1 LTSSMSTTSSTPT
14 GPVVV
19 RIAGAYTYVDCHT
32 DSIAARALDWMG
44 AQGSMMTVEYCASVC
59 AGFAYMA
66 VEYGGE
72 CGSSTALFSV
82 IA

>member
-1 LTSSMSTTSSTPT
+1 M
-14 GPVVV
+14 
-19 RIAGAYTYVDCHT
+19 AGAYTYVDCHT
-32 DSIAARALDWMG
+32 DSVAARALNGMG

-59 AGFAYMA
+59 AGFNYMA